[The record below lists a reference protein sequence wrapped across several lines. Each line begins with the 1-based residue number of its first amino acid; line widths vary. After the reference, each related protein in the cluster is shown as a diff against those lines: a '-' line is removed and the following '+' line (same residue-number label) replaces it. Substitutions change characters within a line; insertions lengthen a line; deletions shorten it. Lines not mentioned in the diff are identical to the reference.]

1 MIGRRSATAVCWFFV
16 VRANSE
22 KSPKC
27 GLGARWATAKQH
39 LGTGLRNTPSSH
51 PVLPRW
57 LLWLYRDLFE
67 SYFNAAI
74 CSSDNPVYLEINF
87 MSISSFNIAP
97 AMSSCFFVL
106 PSSIPFSRPS
116 FLPFS
121 IPSSNPSSRP
131 SSRPSLNPLSFAKAI
146 WFRMSRSVVMSF
158 RYLILS
164 SGAKLCKSAEEN
176 NRSKIS
182 PSNPAGLP
190 CYDCCLP
197 VFYCAGKQQKG
208 PEMRFGRTVGDG
220 QTAPRDGAPK

>member
-1 MIGRRSATAVCWFFV
+1 
-16 VRANSE
+16 
-22 KSPKC
+22 
-27 GLGARWATAKQH
+27 
-39 LGTGLRNTPSSH
+39 
-51 PVLPRW
+51 
-57 LLWLYRDLFE
+57 
-67 SYFNAAI
+67 
-74 CSSDNPVYLEINF
+74 

-106 PSSIPFSRPS
+106 PSSIPFSRP
-116 FLPFS
+116 FS

-131 SSRPSLNPLSFAKAI
+131 SSNPLSFAKAI

-190 CYDCCLP
+190 CYGCLP
-197 VFYCAGKQQKG
+197 VFCCAGKQRKA
-208 PEMRFGRTVGDG
+208 PEMRFGCREGNRQPASG
-220 QTAPRDGAPK
+220 DGAPKYTKQPPGTPVVAAVVSQFV